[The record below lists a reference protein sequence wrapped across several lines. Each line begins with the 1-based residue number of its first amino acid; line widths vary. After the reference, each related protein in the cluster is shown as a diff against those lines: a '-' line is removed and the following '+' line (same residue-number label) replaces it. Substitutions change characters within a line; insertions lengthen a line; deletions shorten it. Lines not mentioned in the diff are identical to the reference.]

1 MKNLP
6 FIPDEVV
13 SAEDRALVYTL
24 ENYARLPHNCLEL
37 FAVIDKLAAAY
48 LDVARER
55 DQWKDVLRAGD
66 GRGVLESDG
75 GVEKAKETGGMHVRQ
90 ARKIVNTGFWS
101 NLKSGRFVRA
111 WSTVVRRSRRHGRKQ
126 PKPRRKAITGRAGC
140 IQICGGTRL
149 EVTSWTI
156 SPKE

>member
-55 DQWKDVLRAGD
+55 NQWKNVCELATDEEFWKAMEELKKQRRREACT
-66 GRGVLESDG
+66 SAKP
-75 GVEKAKETGGMHVRQ
+75 EK
-90 ARKIVNTGFWS
+90 S
-101 NLKSGRFVRA
+101 
-111 WSTVVRRSRRHGRKQ
+111 
-126 PKPRRKAITGRAGC
+126 
-140 IQICGGTRL
+140 
-149 EVTSWTI
+149 
-156 SPKE
+156 